1 MDLIPVAII
10 TTIIFSFVPFLKKI
24 LIKDLDIIPFMILV
38 GLIVVPSLIIYYLSN
53 NSIEALKNVFFI
65 VKTKQL
71 LGLLFAA
78 AFVLLVGNY
87 CKNYIYVNNEIN
99 KAEPILIALS
109 IIVTV
114 LYGYLFFNEK
124 LTINIIMGVLIMIV
138 GIFVIHK

>member
-10 TTIIFSFVPFLKKI
+10 TTIIFSFIPFLKKI

-53 NSIEALKNVFFI
+53 NSIKDIKNVFSI
-65 VKTKQL
+65 ANTKQL
-71 LGLLFAA
+71 WGLIFAA
-78 AFVLLVGNY
+78 AFVLLFGNY
-87 CKNYIYVNNEIN
+87 CKNYIYVNNDIN

-124 LTINIIMGVLIMIV
+124 LTINIILGVLIMIV